1 MGWDCKFRKWV
12 LEELLQWRMST
23 SVHFTC
29 TRFIISKYKFCFVW
43 NYFTAAPHLQKRHWT
58 AGVQRFRAL
67 LGLCHMMLVVL
78 SVRVAGSM
86 PSNCAQWRT
95 WWNCR
100 LNSIGLTADQ
110 LVKTMVDLPALETNH
125 ITSSRISLACICLW
139 MTGSMVVTKYRLRH
153 TRIIGLCRTPHLAI
167 G

>member
-1 MGWDCKFRKWV
+1 MGWDCKYRKWV

-86 PSNCAQWRT
+86 LTSNCAQWRT

-100 LNSIGLTADQ
+100 QQFHWFDCWSTCQSHGGLTSAWNKPHYIIKNLIGMHLFCGW
-110 LVKTMVDLPALETNH
+110 LVA
-125 ITSSRISLACICLW
+125 W
-139 MTGSMVVTKYRLRH
+139 
-153 TRIIGLCRTPHLAI
+153 
-167 G
+167 